1 MQFKN
6 ALKSIFERGAEDFN
20 GGEFKNFEDVLHIG
34 LQYYCPEIKTANFY
48 APETNLYDRAD
59 VLKYWARL
67 REQYDNEITDFRYL
81 FVGKISLIRC
91 YYGKSNYIL
100 DVEMHFDEYAMVFKI
115 VNKLNQI
122 IPGNAK
128 LA

>member
-20 GGEFKNFEDVLHIG
+20 GGEFTNFEDVLHVG
-34 LQYYCPEIKTANFY
+34 LQYYCPEIRTENFY
-48 APETNLYDRAD
+48 APETKLYDRED
-59 VLKYWARL
+59 VLKYWASL
-67 REQYDNEITDFRYL
+67 HEKYDNEITDFRYL

-91 YYGKSNYIL
+91 FYGKMNYVL

-115 VNKLNQI
+115 INKLNQTSST
-122 IPGNAK
+122 
-128 LA
+128 LAQLA